1 VNHTE
6 ISRTIGRGSL
16 FSVGVVLEDGYLS
29 AAHDGARSIDHSAS
43 YGTVDGCLSTG
54 DRDNETAEQ
63 GQKGED
69 T

>member
-1 VNHTE
+1 
-6 ISRTIGRGSL
+6 L